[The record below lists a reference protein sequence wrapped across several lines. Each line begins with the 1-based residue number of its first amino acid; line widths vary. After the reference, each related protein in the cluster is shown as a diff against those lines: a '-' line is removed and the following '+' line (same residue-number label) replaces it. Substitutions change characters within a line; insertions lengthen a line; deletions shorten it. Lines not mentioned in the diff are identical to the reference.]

1 MRRRFDK
8 LLFMAGFMVGC
19 GGDDTE
25 QSRPVLPPGPPELEI
40 TALASTNGERY
51 VDDFSGVALD
61 CSAAFVVELGPN
73 PTSTTLTNWTL
84 RGPGQC
90 GSTPQCGFVALRLEL
105 GGDVI
110 GRHATASTTALFEL
124 PESAARDG
132 SYSLSAELVSGDG
145 ELFVIDDESFSDRAD
160 VGFVDACGGGA
171 GGQSAQG
178 GQGGDE
184 ADAGGAAGKL
194 GAGGAGAG
202 GAGGTAEPSS
212 GGAAQGGAMQG
223 GAGGD
228 TTGGQ
233 GGEAQAG
240 AGGA

>member
-1 MRRRFDK
+1 
-8 LLFMAGFMVGC
+8 
-19 GGDDTE
+19 
-25 QSRPVLPPGPPELEI
+25 
-40 TALASTNGERY
+40 
-51 VDDFSGVALD
+51 
-61 CSAAFVVELGPN
+61 
-73 PTSTTLTNWTL
+73 
-84 RGPGQC
+84 
-90 GSTPQCGFVALRLEL
+90 
-105 GGDVI
+105 VI

-132 SYSLSAELVSGDG
+132 SYSLTAELVSGDG
-145 ELFVIDDESFSDRAD
+145 ELFVIDDESFSDRVD

-228 TTGGQ
+228 ATGGQ